1 MYIILDKNTG
11 EVLYGS
17 AVLLEDMKEE
27 EIIIPLPN
35 DYEITPN
42 SIYDFKTGN
51 FYEKSE

>member
-17 AVLLEDMKEE
+17 AVLLEDMREN
-27 EIIIPLPN
+27 EIIIPLPT
-35 DYEITPN
+35 DYQITEN
-42 SIYDFKTGN
+42 SIYNFETKS

>member
-17 AVLLEDMKEE
+17 AVLLEDMKKQ
-27 EIIIPLPN
+27 EIIIPLPT

-42 SIYDFKTGN
+42 SIYNFETQT